1 VGGRHRER
9 EVVSA
14 PVLEFDSV
22 VAGYADPV
30 VGPVSFTLKPG
41 EIVGLAGPNGSGKS
55 TLLGAVMG
63 TTRVFA
69 GAVRRRGGLKVAVQ
83 AQVPSRLK
91 EMPVTGVEILRI
103 TGAHRHEVP
112 SPVRPL
118 LPMRLDRLSGGQ
130 YQLLNVWAC
139 LGCGAELV
147 LLDEP
152 TNNMDP
158 KVESSLADLL
168 LASRAEGR
176 ALLLIS
182 HEHDFLEKV
191 ATRLIEV
198 GR

>member
-1 VGGRHRER
+1 VGGGDRER

-22 VAGYADPV
+22 VAGYTEPV
-30 VGPVSFTLKPG
+30 VGPVSFTLEPG
-41 EIVGLAGPNGSGKS
+41 EIVGLSGPNGSGKS

-63 TTRVFA
+63 TTRVFS

-83 AQVPSRLK
+83 AQVPSRLS

-182 HEHDFLEKV
+182 HENDFLEKV
-191 ATRLIEV
+191 STHLVEV

>member
-1 VGGRHRER
+1 MT
-9 EVVSA
+9 A
-14 PVLEFDSV
+14 PLLEFDAV
-22 VAGYADPV
+22 VAGYTGPV
-30 VGPVSFTLKPG
+30 VGPVSFTLASG

-55 TLLGAVMG
+55 TLLGAAMG
-63 TTRVFA
+63 STRVFS
-69 GAVRRRGGLKVAVQ
+69 GSVRRRAGLRVAVQ

-112 SPVRPL
+112 PAVKPL
-118 LPMRLDRLSGGQ
+118 LPLRLDRLSGGQ

-158 KVESSLADLL
+158 SVEASLADLL

-176 ALLLIS
+176 ALLVIS

-191 ATRLIEV
+191 CTRLVEV

>member
-1 VGGRHRER
+1 VSPALL
-9 EVVSA
+9 EVDA
-14 PVLEFDSV
+14 L
-22 VAGYADPV
+22 VAGYAEPV
-30 VGPVSFTLKPG
+30 VGPISFSLASG

-63 TTRVFA
+63 TTRVFS
-69 GAVRRRGGLKVAVQ
+69 GRIQRKEGVHVAVQ
-83 AQVPSRLK
+83 AQVPSRLR
-91 EMPVTGVEILRI
+91 EMPVTGIEILRI
-103 TGAHRHEVP
+103 TGAHRHEAP
-112 SPVRPL
+112 PPVRPL

-139 LGCGAELV
+139 LACGADLI

-158 KVESSLADLL
+158 KVEESLADLL

-176 ALLLIS
+176 AMLLVS

-191 ATRLIEV
+191 STRLVEV

>member
-1 VGGRHRER
+1 M
-9 EVVSA
+9 SA
-14 PVLEFDSV
+14 PLLEFHSV
-22 VAGYADPV
+22 VAGYTSPV
-30 VGPVSFTLKPG
+30 VGPVSFSLGGG

-55 TLLGAVMG
+55 TLLGAAMG
-63 TTRVFA
+63 ATRVFS
-69 GAVRRRGGLKVAVQ
+69 GTISRREGLRVAVQ

-103 TGAHRHEVP
+103 TGAHRREAP
-112 SPVRPL
+112 AAVRPL

-139 LGCGAELV
+139 LGCGAEII

-158 KVESSLADLL
+158 GVESSLADLL
-168 LASRAEGR
+168 LASRTEGR
-176 ALLLIS
+176 GLLVIS
-182 HEHDFLEKV
+182 HEHDFLEKIC
-191 ATRLIEV
+191 TRLVEV